1 MAMQVSFRA
10 QVAQTPTVIQQAQKN
25 ESKEDLNKLQTDV
38 KNNQMTDIAAMTQKM
53 QIESKMQDAK
63 AEPVKYV
70 EEVKP
75 QQPSTETEKVSGTG
89 AASTPNNV
97 TDVIK
102 NFHRGERQYN
112 NNQRAQVLFD
122 QMNQYAMS
130 NRILHGL
137 F

>member
-1 MAMQVSFRA
+1 MSMQVSFRA
-10 QVAQTPTVIQQAQKN
+10 QVAQAPTVIQQAQTN
-25 ESKEDLNKLQTDV
+25 ESKEDLNKLKTDTQ
-38 KNNQMTDIAAMTQKM
+38 NNQLTDIAAMTQKM

-70 EEVKP
+70 EDVKP
-75 QQPSTETEKVSGTG
+75 QPSTDTAKVSESGSV
-89 AASTPNNV
+89 STPNTV